1 MSLKT
6 LNGDQA
12 MAFGALSSGMKHVY
26 TSGPDDLDSTPKG
39 TFPKALSHKDL
50 TLIIIRLEK

>member
-12 MAFGALSSGMKHVY
+12 MVFGVLSSGVKHVY
-26 TSGPDDLDSTPKG
+26 TSGQNDLDSTLKG
-39 TFPKALSHKDL
+39 TFRKALSHKDL

>member
-12 MAFGALSSGMKHVY
+12 MAFGALSSGVKHVY
-26 TSGPDDLDSTPKG
+26 TSGPDDLDLTLKE
-39 TFPKALSHKDL
+39 TFRKALSYKDL

>member
-12 MAFGALSSGMKHVY
+12 MAFGALSSGVKLVKSKY
-26 TSGPDDLDSTPKG
+26 LTSRKKSKV
-39 TFPKALSHKDL
+39 
-50 TLIIIRLEK
+50 R

>member
-12 MAFGALSSGMKHVY
+12 MAFGALACGVKHVY
-26 TSGPDDLDSTPKG
+26 TSSQNDLDSTLKG
-39 TFPKALSHKDL
+39 TFRKAISHKDL

>member
-1 MSLKT
+1 MGLKT

-12 MAFGALSSGMKHVY
+12 IAFGALSSGVKHVY
-26 TSGPDDLDSTPKG
+26 ASGPGDSDSALKG
-39 TFPKALSHKDL
+39 TFRKALSHKDL